1 MNPSEIFSHH
11 ARRRNKAAVAYLSNE
26 LVKLTFS
33 ERFTNRAS
41 DYVAGRPSY
50 PEECFTVLFQGLGN
64 PAALT
69 VVDLGAG
76 TGISSRLLCA
86 RGASVIA
93 VEPNRAMREHAE
105 PGINLIWKAGT
116 AEDTGLPIESADL
129 VTAFQAFHWFDS
141 DGALREIV
149 RILRPS
155 GRAAVIYN
163 ERDDNDPFTAA
174 YSYLARC
181 HSTGETEPQR
191 NDGRAEFETYS
202 GWSRV
207 RVIEFENAQCLDRAG
222 IHARARST
230 SYLPNDGAAGTQLHA
245 AIDALFDRYDSDG
258 MVKMLMKTIVTIGFI
273 E

>member
-1 MNPSEIFSHH
+1 M
-11 ARRRNKAAVAYLSNE
+11 
-26 LVKLTFS
+26 TFR
-33 ERFTNRAS
+33 ERFTNRAT

-50 PEECFTVLFQGLGN
+50 PEECFTVLFQGLGD

-76 TGISSRLLCA
+76 TGISSRLLGA

-93 VEPNRAMREHAE
+93 VEPNNAMREHAQ
-105 PGINLIWKAGT
+105 PGINLTWKAGT
-116 AEDTGLPIESADL
+116 AEDTGLPNGVNGVADL

-141 DGALREIV
+141 DAALREIV

-155 GRAAVIYN
+155 GRATVIYN
-163 ERDDNDPFTAA
+163 ERDDDDPFTAA

-181 HSTGETEPQR
+181 HSTGDTEPQR
-191 NDGRAEFETYS
+191 NDGRAEFEAYS

-207 RVIEFENAQCLDRAG
+207 RVVEFKNAQCLDLAG

-230 SYLPNDGAAGTQLHA
+230 SYLPNDGAAGTVLHT
-245 AIDALFDRYDSDG
+245 AIDALFDEYNSAG
-258 MVKMLMKTIVTIGFI
+258 MVKMLMKTIAIIGFI